1 MSRRK
6 LLIGG
11 AGVAGAAIAG
21 WALSADDK
29 PVRIAL
35 YFIAE
40 IRASSRSMPL
50 CHICLITYLLVLII
64 IKNIIYIDTLAKQLR

>member
-1 MSRRK
+1 MSRRR

-21 WALSADDK
+21 WALYADDK

-35 YFIAE
+35 HFIAE
-40 IRASSRSMPL
+40 IRASS
-50 CHICLITYLLVLII
+50 CNCATVLFS
-64 IKNIIYIDTLAKQLR
+64 